1 MKNQPKL
8 TETQDFHICSSLLTP
23 TGSSSAAMTKPQR
36 IAIATP
42 DETHCVLR
50 GGRRGGGGQG
60 RDRAPWRLAGSTA
73 CDAACDTDL
82 SGAFYISCGGPELGM
97 RGVYGVRA
105 DLLCTTR
112 GDRFG

>member
-8 TETQDFHICSSLLTP
+8 TETHFCQIPSSFSMP

-36 IAIATP
+36 IAIARHV
-42 DETHCVLR
+42 ETHCVW
-50 GGRRGGGGQG
+50 GGGEEGGGGQG
-60 RDRAPWRLAGSTA
+60 GDRAPWRLAGSTA

>member
-8 TETQDFHICSSLLTP
+8 TETHFCQIPSSFSMP

-50 GGRRGGGGQG
+50 GGGQG